1 MVWLPGVISI
11 KKKTIKDDDKYK
23 AIAYK
28 TFFNQDVIQLIL
40 NRHQLPLI
48 VVDTE
53 VEKIL
58 QWIN

>member
-40 NRHQLPLI
+40 NEAEDWVNCIAYLPL
-48 VVDTE
+48 
-53 VEKIL
+53 
-58 QWIN
+58 